1 MSEWISVNDSL
12 PKAEEEVIVLCKSR
26 NYNHI
31 TITTAIYEDG
41 KVSEE
46 DSCWF
51 WVDMDF
57 DYDEENDQ
65 NIIPVGWWEY
75 RHFNYN
81 DVYNNAID
89 DEVTHWMPLPKF
101 PEVE

>member
-1 MSEWISVNDSL
+1 MSEWISVNDIL

-26 NYNHI
+26 NYNHT

-41 KVSEE
+41 KVAEE
-46 DSCWF
+46 DSCWI
-51 WVDMDF
+51 WVDM
-57 DYDEENDQ
+57 DYDEENDR

-75 RHFNYN
+75 RHFNG
-81 DVYNNAID
+81 DDAYNNGID
-89 DEVTHWMPLPKF
+89 YEVTHWMPLPKV